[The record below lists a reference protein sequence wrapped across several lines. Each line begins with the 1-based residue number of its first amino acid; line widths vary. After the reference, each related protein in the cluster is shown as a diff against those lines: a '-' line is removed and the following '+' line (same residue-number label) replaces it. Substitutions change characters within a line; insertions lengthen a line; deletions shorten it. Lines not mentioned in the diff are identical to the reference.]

1 MSFIRLNITAE
12 GQTEERFIKDTLSSH
27 LGQFNISTDVRRVL
41 TGKDKRKSYRGGLI
55 SYAKAKKDIQSWLKE
70 DNHSE
75 SRFSTMFDLYALPD
89 DFPKYEESKK
99 ILKPYEK
106 IVFLENAMQEDIGD
120 FRFIPYIQLYEF
132 EALIL
137 SNPKNLEYEYFDRE
151 DEIAAL
157 QKQLEQHGNN
167 AELINEGKHTAPS
180 KRILKLIPEYD
191 KVSIGAAL
199 AGMEGID
206 NLKQNCRHFGDW
218 VEKLEQLSQM
228 S

>member
-1 MSFIRLNITAE
+1 MNFIRLNITAE
-12 GQTEERFIKDTLSSH
+12 GQTEERFIKDTLASY
-27 LGQFNISTDVRRVL
+27 LGHFNISTDVRRVL
-41 TGKDKRKSYRGGLI
+41 TGKDKRKSYRGGVV
-55 SYAKAKKDIQSWLKE
+55 SYIKAKKDIQSWLKE

-89 DFPKYEESKK
+89 DFPEYEASKK

-106 IVFLENAMQEDIGD
+106 VSFLENAMQEDIND
-120 FRFIPYIQLYEF
+120 FRFVPYIQLHEF

-137 SNPKNLEYEYFDRE
+137 SNPQNLEYEYFDRE

-157 QKQLEQHGNN
+157 QKQLEQHNNN
-167 AELINEGKHTAPS
+167 AELINDHKHTAPS

-191 KVSIGAAL
+191 KVSVGATL

-206 NLKQNCRHFGDW
+206 NLKQNCRHFRNW
-218 VEKLEQLSQM
+218 IEKLEQLSQNH
-228 S
+228 